1 MTRLRTPLKNASG
14 LGSAKSGLDH
24 WVIQRLTALG
34 LCLLTIWFAVFVMG
48 LADAS
53 HREVVQA
60 IGAPVNTILLL
71 LFLGLIYWHSMLGIQ
86 VVLEDYVHV
95 QWLSLLL
102 QIANRAVFF
111 SCAAVSMVSVLRM
124 AFSMS

>member
-34 LCLLTIWFAVFVMG
+34 LCVLTIWFAVFVIG
-48 LADAS
+48 LAAAS
-53 HREVVQA
+53 PGEVVQA
-60 IGAPVNTILLL
+60 VGAPVNTILLL
-71 LFLGLIYWHSMLGIQ
+71 LFLGLTYWHSMLGIQ
-86 VVLEDYVHV
+86 VILEDYVHM

-102 QIANRAVFF
+102 QIANRAIFF
-111 SCAAVSMVSVLRM
+111 ACAAVSMVSVLRM
-124 AFSMS
+124 AFSTS